1 MPSRILQERSALGE
15 IVLLL
20 FIGLGAGV
28 LAGLLG
34 IGGGI
39 IFTPVLYV
47 MFSGAGVENP
57 VIWTIASALF
67 CTFIAASGSMVRQ
80 FIQDNVYLKEGVMLG
95 VMGALGIFVGK
106 QVLTSPYY
114 KETEFVIFFSMML
127 VYVSWM
133 MYRRGKDTSIEV
145 DRNYSAMTA
154 GRAFVTGGIG
164 GFVASLAGVGGG
176 GVMVPIMNLFYKQ
189 PFRKAVSI
197 SHLGMIIMVT
207 TGWLQLAMEPGSGSG
222 LTDFNVGY
230 VDFGAAFPLSIGGL
244 AGGFGGAY
252 LNLKINRKWLQWG
265 FAVLALFMAA
275 RLIWSIL

>member
-1 MPSRILQERSALGE
+1 MGE
-15 IVLLL
+15 IALLL
-20 FIGLGAGV
+20 LIGLGAGV

-39 IFTPVLYV
+39 IFTPVLYFL
-47 MFSGAGVENP
+47 FSGAGVENP

-80 FIQDNVYLKEGVMLG
+80 YMQKNVFLKEGIMLG
-95 VMGALGIFVGK
+95 VMGALGIFTGK

-114 KETEFVIFFSMML
+114 KETEFVIFFSIML
-127 VYVSWM
+127 IYVSWM
-133 MYRRGKDTSIEV
+133 MYRRGKDTSVEV
-145 DRNYSAMTA
+145 DRDYTEMTA
-154 GRAFVTGGIG
+154 GRSFVTGGIG

-207 TGWLQLAMEPGSGSG
+207 TGWLQLALEPGAVSG
-222 LTDFNVGY
+222 LTDFSIGY

-265 FAVLALFMAA
+265 FAVLALAMAF